1 MLRATKV
8 APIAWRTAITAAI
21 AVALLTTAAIGLTSH
36 SAAAA
41 RPGVERKRAEA
52 QLVLGQIQQLDLR
65 VERAAEAYNLATIR
79 LDETATAIRANAH
92 DVTIARSN
100 LQRAQQLL
108 SAHVVT
114 LYTSDDG
121 TSGHEGLL
129 GGDNIGELI
138 DRLDAQERIS
148 KQDRV
153 LVQQVKVFRRT
164 MLKRQANLADA
175 RTLQRR
181 EVARQS
187 AQRGVIEGQ
196 LGERRRL
203 LSTIKDEITRLEAAE
218 RARQLRLQRLLE
230 ARLEEQRRETARR
243 ATVEAATRQAV
254 ETAAL
259 KAAGDA
265 PPPPPAAPRPES
277 QLGIVADTPDG
288 PAAIPAARFSAV
300 IEIASRYLGVPYV
313 WGGASPSGF
322 DCSGFIL
329 YVYAQVGVT
338 LPHHAATQ
346 YQYGSPIA
354 KAALEPGDLV
364 FFDDL
369 GHNGIYI
376 GGGQFIHAPHTG
388 DVVKISSLSESWY
401 TANWVGARRL

>member
-1 MLRATKV
+1 M
-8 APIAWRTAITAAI
+8 APCTWRTAIAATLTA
-21 AVALLTTAAIGLTSH
+21 ALLTAAATGIAPRP
-36 SAAAA
+36 AAAA
-41 RPGVERKRAEA
+41 QPGVERKRAEA
-52 QLVLGQIQQLDLR
+52 ERVLGQIQQLDLR

-79 LDETATAIRANAH
+79 LNETAAAVHGNAH
-92 DVTIARSN
+92 DIAIARSN
-100 LQRAQQLL
+100 LQQAQQLL
-108 SAHVVT
+108 STHLVA

-121 TSGHEGLL
+121 ASGLEGLL
-129 GGDNIGELI
+129 GGENIGELI

-153 LVQQVKVFRRT
+153 LVQQVKVFRRA
-164 MLKRQANLADA
+164 MLKKQAELARA

-181 EVARQS
+181 EMARRS
-187 AQRGVIEGQ
+187 AQRREIEGQ

-203 LSTIKDEITRLEAAE
+203 LSTIKDEIARLEAAD
-218 RARQLRLQRLLE
+218 RARQQRLRRFLE
-230 ARLEEQRRETARR
+230 ARLDTQRRETTQRETARR
-243 ATVEAATRQAV
+243 AAAEAAARTVADDVPQ
-254 ETAAL
+254 
-259 KAAGDA
+259 
-265 PPPPPAAPRPES
+265 PPPAASKPES

-300 IEIASRYLGVPYV
+300 VEIASRYLGVPYV